1 MFVILAVA
9 AIVIA
14 AIFIRLYEKNKNA
27 FCKSQKRLNGKTALV
42 TGGTDGMG
50 LQIAIEFAKRGARVI
65 VACPFPKEGA
75 EALKIIVEESGN
87 KNVEFKHLDLACLK
101 SVRQF
106 TSDILKNESRL
117 DILINN
123 AGTAAR
129 GECKTEDGMN
139 YVMQVNYF
147 GQFLLTILLLPLLMK
162 TGTQQEP
169 SRIVNTGSILHH
181 VGHIDVHNLNGISAT
196 NNWLLVQVYANS
208 KIALLSF
215 NFELARRLR
224 ATNVVVNAVDPG
236 AVGTNIF
243 FGINSLVGTVVKFC
257 FQSMYKTPWEGAQT
271 AIHVALDDGAGKL
284 SGGYFANCNPT
295 AASGRA
301 YDEVSARLL
310 WEESS
315 KLVGLT
321 EEEFRALEGA
331 VLEHRM

>member
-1 MFVILAVA
+1 MILYLVA
-9 AIVIA
+9 AVVAIA
-14 AIFIRLYEKNKNA
+14 VLISFYQKNTNSV
-27 FCKSQKRLNGKTALV
+27 CKSKRRLDGITALV

-101 SVRQF
+101 SV
-106 TSDILKNESRL
+106 
-117 DILINN
+117 
-123 AGTAAR
+123 
-129 GECKTEDGMN
+129 
-139 YVMQVNYF
+139 NYF

-196 NNWLLVQVYANS
+196 NKWLLAQVYANS

-236 AVGTNIF
+236 LVGTNIYY
-243 FGINSLVGTVVKFC
+243 GVNSLVGIVAKFC
-257 FQSMYKTPWEGAQT
+257 FRNMYKTPLEGAQT
-271 AIHVALDDGAGKL
+271 AIHVALDEGAGKL
-284 SGGYFANCNPT
+284 SGGYFSNCNVNV
-295 AASGRA
+295 ANRRA
-301 YDEVSARLL
+301 YDEETAQLLWTESARLV
-310 WEESS
+310 S
-315 KLVGLT
+315 LT
-321 EEEFRALEGA
+321 DDEIKHFMNGTLLE
-331 VLEHRM
+331 

>member
-1 MFVILAVA
+1 MPVILYVVTAVV
-9 AIVIA
+9 AIAVLIS
-14 AIFIRLYEKNKNA
+14 FYQKHTNSV
-27 FCKSQKRLNGKTALV
+27 CKSKRRLDGRTALV

-129 GECKTEDGMN
+129 GQYKTEDGMN

-181 VGHIDVHNLNGISAT
+181 IGQIDIHNLNGISAT

-243 FGINSLVGTVVKFC
+243 YGVNSLVGIVAKFC
-257 FQSMYKTPWEGAQT
+257 FRNMYKTPLEGAQT
-271 AIHVALDDGAGKL
+271 AIHVALDEGAGKL
-284 SGGYFANCNPT
+284 SGGYFSNCNVNV
-295 AASGRA
+295 ANRRA
-301 YDEVSARLL
+301 YDEETALLLWKESARLV
-310 WEESS
+310 S
-315 KLVGLT
+315 LT
-321 EEEFRALEGA
+321 DDEIKDFMNGTL
-331 VLEHRM
+331 LK